1 MSSIPNNLAIV
12 CIALLLLGAPGLAT
26 AAKPSSGPPGP
37 PSPPGPPD
45 LHLNS
50 TELNFGAVRPGGAVT
65 SEPITGTVIFP
76 GRAGRIAILL
86 PPDTEQ
92 ICLVHEKYPD
102 ITIPLSWQL
111 RLFDGVGWSEWQ
123 PPEPGHLPGSGNN
136 ALLWDIPGL
145 APGLYDLELRAHIE
159 TPRLQRAGHYET
171 NVQIKLVAA
180 YIEPP

>member
-12 CIALLLLGAPGLAT
+12 CIALLVLATTGLAL
-26 AAKPSSGPPGP
+26 ADKPSSPPG
-37 PSPPGPPD
+37 PPGPPD

-92 ICLVHEKYPD
+92 ICLVHEKYED
-102 ITIPLSWQL
+102 ITIPPAGQ
-111 RLFDGVGWSEWQ
+111 R
-123 PPEPGHLPGSGNN
+123 
-136 ALLWDIPGL
+136 
-145 APGLYDLELRAHIE
+145 
-159 TPRLQRAGHYET
+159 TQRAAVGHT
-171 NVQIKLVAA
+171 RAGPWPV
-180 YIEPP
+180 